1 MRSCEE
7 TEVILI
13 KKLSKP
19 HKSKTRNGF
28 ILVGLFQYKGINNE
42 ME

>member
-13 KKLSKP
+13 KKLSTP
-19 HKSKTRNGF
+19 HKNDTHNGF
-28 ILVGLFQYKGINNE
+28 ILVGLFQYRGINNE